1 MAKNEAVIQ
10 TGSDAITTVVEEPT
24 TLSAGPFPTLKA
36 HPPNAQRWKTAAAL
50 LAAGGLLTACG
61 GLGAPTYRGPF
72 DEREAAHL
80 LRRAAALGNSAD
92 ARELAALGLE
102 RAVDKLLDEPNLP
115 EEHDHHYFEDNDVDY
130 VDDWASHWLSTP
142 TPAAE
147 RLTLFWHGHFTTEA
161 SKVGNWMSYAKV
173 NKLRELSLGTFHDLL
188 YMIAEDPA
196 MLIYLDNRYSTKE
209 HPNENWARE
218 LMELYTLG
226 VGNYTEDDIVKGVAP
241 AFTGWS
247 VGWDD
252 GVYYFRFS
260 AEDHAFGEKKVLGQT
275 INNHFSPISE
285 GYEVLDIILSKKQT
299 YIFIATKLLRYY
311 FHPQPSQQMINAG
324 ADVLRG
330 GTVRD
335 FLKWLFTHPDFYSD
349 QVRNSLVKSPFEYA
363 VGLFYAAGKRAVH
376 ESEPLHSWLRG
387 RLDQDPYNPPN
398 VAGWPIATADWF
410 TDSSLLQRLKFID
423 FATRYPDGTG
433 PTGPVDYS
441 VFMDGAVNT
450 LSLVAPEA
458 QLL

>member
-61 GLGAPTYRGPF
+61 GLGAPIYRGPF
-72 DEREAAHL
+72 GEREAAHL

-115 EEHDHHYFEDNDVDY
+115 EEHDHHYFEDNGVNY

-161 SKVGNWMSYAKV
+161 RKVGNWMSYAKI

-188 YMIAEDPA
+188 YMIAEDPG

-226 VGNYTEDDIVKGVAP
+226 EGNYTEHDIQEVARC
-241 AFTGWS
+241 FTGWQT
-247 VGWDD
+247 GWDD
-252 GVYYFRFS
+252 GIYYFEFS
-260 AEDHAFGEKKVLGQT
+260 GEDHDFGSKQVLGRT
-275 INNHFSPISE
+275 INNRFSPISE
-285 GYEVLDIILSKKQT
+285 GYEVLDTILDKKQA
-299 YIFIATKLLRYY
+299 YIFIAGKLLRFY

-410 TDSSLLQRLKFID
+410 TDSSLLQRLKFIH
-423 FATRYPDGTG
+423 FATDYPDGTG

-441 VFMDGAVNT
+441 VFMDGAANT